1 MRKKKF
7 IEPFEMDVLTLG
19 RAGVGVGVAP
29 DGSPVQVRFAPPGAR
44 VRVVAQGKRHG
55 VWSAR
60 RTALVTPPLNAA
72 KPACPVFTLCGGCAL
87 QELDLEAQR
96 VAKQEF
102 ALHELGSVWADGV
115 RVHAIRGPK
124 ASYGYRNRVELS
136 FGTARYVSEDD
147 RAADA
152 PIDGRWLGF
161 HAPGRFDRVVDTESC
176 ALVGPAAN
184 AVIAVAR
191 QIALDPQA
199 PLPWNAR
206 EHMGFWRHLMVR
218 ESTLGEILVGV
229 YTAPANDAEVA
240 WVERLATALMTV
252 NAVSSKVVG
261 VVWIENPG
269 VADVAQGAVR
279 QHWGTDQFHERLG
292 AVRYRLGLTSFFQ
305 TSTEGAVVL
314 YDTVGE
320 AVGEAATQRG
330 TLYDLYCGIGS
341 IGLYLAD
348 RFDAVIGIEEHA
360 GAVEDA
366 RRNAAENGVRHASYH
381 AAKVEDALDRLPER
395 ESGPRT
401 LIVDPPRVGLHPKV
415 AAAVALAHADV
426 LVYVACH
433 PTSLGRDAA
442 VLIAGGWVPTDVWM
456 VDLFPQT
463 GHVEAV
469 ARFVRPP
476 VDPV

>member
-19 RAGVGVGVAP
+19 RGGVGVGVAP
-29 DGSPVQVRFAPPGAR
+29 DGAPVQVRFAPPGAR

-60 RTALVTPPLNAA
+60 RTDLVSPPLEAA
-72 KPACPVFTLCGGCAL
+72 KPACPVFSLCGGCAL
-87 QELDLEAQR
+87 QELDLAAQR
-96 VAKQEF
+96 RAKQEF
-102 ALHELGSVWADGV
+102 ALQELGAAFAEGV
-115 RVHAIRGPK
+115 RVHPIRGPG
-124 ASYGYRNRVELS
+124 AAYGYRNRVELS
-136 FGTARYVSEDD
+136 FGTARYVSEAD
-147 RAADA
+147 REASA

-161 HAPGRFDRVVDTESC
+161 HAPGRFDRVVDTEAC
-176 ALVGPAAN
+176 ALVGAGAN
-184 AVIAVAR
+184 AVIATAR
-191 QIALDPQA
+191 RIALDPEA
-199 PLPWNAR
+199 PPPWNAR
-206 EHMGFWRHLMVR
+206 DHTGFWRHLMVR

-229 YTAPANDAEVA
+229 YTAPANEAEA
-240 WVERLATALMTV
+240 EWVERLATALLS
-252 NAVSSKVVG
+252 VSGGSSRVVG
-261 VVWIENPG
+261 VVWIENAG

-279 QHWGTDQFHERLG
+279 QHWGADQFHERLG

-314 YDTVGE
+314 YDTIGE
-320 AVGEAATQRG
+320 AVGDAAARRG

-348 RFDAVIGIEEHA
+348 RFDAVIGLEEHA

-366 RRNAAENGVRHASYH
+366 RRNAAENGVNHATYH

-401 LIVDPPRVGLHPKV
+401 LIVDPPRAGLHPKV
-415 AAAVALAHADV
+415 AAALGRAEADV

-433 PTSLGRDAA
+433 PGSLGRDAA
-442 VLIAGGWVPTDVWM
+442 VLIAGGWVPTDLWT

-469 ARFVRPP
+469 ARFVRPS
-476 VDPV
+476 V